1 MEVRRDEVDVA
12 GPPDRDLREVSFE
25 DRYMQPQV
33 GVVTRINKQTATI
46 DTGDGKSWRVSFQ
59 LLRHVLDI

>member
-1 MEVRRDEVDVA
+1 
-12 GPPDRDLREVSFE
+12 
-25 DRYMQPQV
+25 MQPQV